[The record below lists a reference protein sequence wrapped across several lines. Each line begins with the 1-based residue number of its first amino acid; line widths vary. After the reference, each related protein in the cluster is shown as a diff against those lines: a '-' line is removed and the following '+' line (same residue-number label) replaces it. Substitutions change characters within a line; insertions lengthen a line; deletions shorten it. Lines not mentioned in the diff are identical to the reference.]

1 MAAKFIESSY
11 TNKRDIARIT
21 TSNAARPLKE
31 MPAGTEIMYDGYV
44 LQEIT
49 NEQTG
54 EVFTSIVVKDT
65 DGNLYATRSES
76 FIRALKEI
84 IEICAD
90 DEEPII
96 LKLERL
102 QSRAGR
108 EFITCAL
115 A

>member
-1 MAAKFIESSY
+1 MAARFLESSY
-11 TNKRDIARIT
+11 TSKRDIARIT
-21 TSNAARPLKE
+21 TSNAATPLKE
-31 MPAGTEIMYDGYV
+31 LPAGTELSYEGYV

-54 EVFTSIVVKDT
+54 EVFTSIVIKDT
-65 DGNLYATRSES
+65 DGKLYATRSES

-84 IEICAD
+84 IDICAD
-90 DEEPII
+90 DEEPIV
-96 LKLERL
+96 LKIERL

>member
-21 TSNAARPLKE
+21 TSNSAQPLKGL
-31 MPAGTEIMYDGYV
+31 PAGATIEYDGYV

-54 EVFTSIVVKDT
+54 EVFTSIVVKAA
-65 DGNLYATRSES
+65 DGQLYATRSES

-102 QSRAGR
+102 ESRSGR